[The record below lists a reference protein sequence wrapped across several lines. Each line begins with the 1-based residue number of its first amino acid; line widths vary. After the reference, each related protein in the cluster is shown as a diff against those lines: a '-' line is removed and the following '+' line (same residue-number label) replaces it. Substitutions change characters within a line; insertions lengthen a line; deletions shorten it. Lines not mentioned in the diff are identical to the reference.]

1 MSQKQPYPY
10 TLSSVLLDSLIQ
22 AGAPYLFGVAGS
34 AERDL
39 FDHLGR
45 DEYRDRIT
53 FIQGNSEYPAA
64 RMSVGYARASEQ
76 VAPLIMHVQLGPANA
91 ALAVYDANIS
101 TIPMLIFT
109 VGHVSA
115 ANDYR
120 EAIYGYYRAPEL
132 LREYCKHVYRIV
144 DSSNGDQIIQR
155 ALRLAGTPPE
165 GPVFLTVGQDVVE
178 TPLSRKPLKKTQTYA
193 PSAPDA
199 AVREATEALTAAA
212 QPVIITQ
219 RLKTKASVTALVQV
233 AERVGAAVFEV
244 RPSSMNFPTSHPLH
258 QGFRSDAASQ
268 MQQYLSTSDVVLSL
282 DCFYPPDVESATH
295 FQVSDNPLVFNEN
308 ADRKIAAPTE
318 AFLTAVLHH
327 LGESPR
333 NIDRVEGLRKRHEA
347 TRSQWATVLHD
358 KFEEDPPSPQRIWHE
373 INRVFSHGRDYVIF
387 FAPAFTQRLSV
398 LRYLDRDTPGCYY
411 SALSAAMGSAGEA
424 IGIQLADRRRVLC
437 VLGDFEAHVAQLPTL
452 LWTCAHHAI
461 PVIWIVLDNATGAT
475 VKRAYWRYG
484 KHARATRTFVGV
496 DLDAPRTD
504 WVKIADANHV
514 PAYRCEESHTLRTC
528 LAHAVNTTG
537 PVLLSI
543 ATQAFEEPLEGYDA
557 N

>member
-22 AGAPYLFGVAGS
+22 AGTPYLFGVAGS
-34 AERDL
+34 AERDF

-45 DEYRDRIT
+45 DEYRDRLT

-64 RMSVGYARASEQ
+64 RMSLGYARASEQ
-76 VAPLIMHVQLGPANA
+76 VAPLILHVQLGPANA
-91 ALAVYDANIS
+91 ALAMYDANIS
-101 TIPMLIFT
+101 TIPMLVFT

-115 ANDYR
+115 ANDHR
-120 EAIYGYYRAPEL
+120 ESTYGYYRAPEL

-144 DSSNGDQIIQR
+144 DGRNGDQIIQR

-178 TPLSRKPLKKTQTYA
+178 TPLSRKPLKKTHSYA
-193 PSAPDA
+193 PSAPDD
-199 AVREATEALTAAA
+199 AVREATTALTAAT

-219 RLKTKASVTALVQV
+219 RMKTRASVTTLVQV
-233 AERVGAAVFEV
+233 AEKVGAAVFEV
-244 RPSSMNFPTSHPLH
+244 RPSGMNFPTSHPLH
-258 QGFRSDAASQ
+258 QGFLSDEASQ
-268 MQQYLSTSDVVLSL
+268 MRQYLATSDVILSL
-282 DCFYPPDVESATH
+282 DCFYPPDVESALH
-295 FQVSDNPLVFNEN
+295 IQVSDNPLVFNEN
-308 ADRKIAAPTE
+308 ADQKIAAPS
-318 AFLTAVLHH
+318 ASFLTAL
-327 LGESPR
+327 LNQLRDTPR
-333 NIDRVEGLRKRHEA
+333 HTNRIEGLRSRHEA
-347 TRSQWATVLHD
+347 TRRQWATVLHD
-358 KFEEDPPSPQRIWHE
+358 KFEEDPPSPHRIWYE
-373 INRVFSHGRDYVIF
+373 INRVFEHGRDHVVF

-398 LRYLDRDTPGCYY
+398 LRYLERDTPGCYY

-424 IGIQLADRRRVLC
+424 IGVQLADRRRVLC

-475 VKRAYWRYG
+475 VKRAYWMYG

-504 WVKIADANHV
+504 WVKIADANYV
-514 PAYRCEESHTLRTC
+514 PARRCEQSGELQSY
-528 LAHAVNTTG
+528 LAHAVGTPG

-543 ATQAFEEPLEGYDA
+543 ATQAFEEPLEGYDV